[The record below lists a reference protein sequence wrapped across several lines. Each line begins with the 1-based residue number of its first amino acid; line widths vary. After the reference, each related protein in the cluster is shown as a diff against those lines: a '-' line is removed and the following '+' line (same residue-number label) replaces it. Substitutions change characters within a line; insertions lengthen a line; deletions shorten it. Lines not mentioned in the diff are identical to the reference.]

1 MQRTDAMPDD
11 APAPRTLIVTG
22 VTGLPRSSDDSSIR
36 DGTPRHIAIEFG
48 IVALPLVSAFAN
60 CWRSVYAARVV
71 DGHRRRVLAGAGG
84 CWRVLAGAG
93 GCWRVLAGAG
103 RGRPVLPAVP
113 DRYGV
118 TAGAGAVCMYP
129 PPFLQAANAVSD
141 AANKTKTRIVRMNR
155 IR

>member
-11 APAPRTLIVTG
+11 EPAPRTLIVTA
-22 VTGLPRSSDDSSIR
+22 VTGLLRSFDDSSIR
-36 DGTPRHIAIEFG
+36 DGAPRHIAIEFG

-60 CWRSVYAARVV
+60 CSRSFFAARVV
-71 DGHRRRVLAGAGG
+71 DGNRRRVLAGAGG
-84 CWRVLAGAG
+84 CWRRSSP
-93 GCWRVLAGAG
+93 CFPRY
-103 RGRPVLPAVP
+103 RI
-113 DRYGV
+113 YGV

-141 AANKTKTRIVRMNR
+141 AANKTRTRIVRMNR